1 MQIGS
6 EEMNGK
12 SSPLVSVV
20 IPTAHRDSAIILRAI
35 YSALNQSYPIFEVI
49 LVDDNTESSLSSE
62 IKRVLKNVPQVRYIK
77 NIGNH
82 GACAAR
88 NVGISCATG
97 ELIAFLDDDDE
108 WLPEK
113 IECQV
118 KAFTQ
123 DVVLVYCNGWRVDDC
138 YDPPL
143 IIPYRKKDDFFPS
156 VSFESLLEKNHIGTT
171 TQLLVRKSALEQIDG
186 FDTRFPARQDY
197 DLCLRLAKLGR
208 AVGVDAFLFRHY
220 LHNGEQISKS
230 SKASLNGYLLIFEKY
245 KKELKSNTY
254 NLCSL
259 FFKIA
264 RMQRLQCHMFKCVYF
279 YLRGLFLVPSRWREG
294 LDELN
299 NQKTV

>member
-1 MQIGS
+1 MD
-6 EEMNGK
+6 GK
-12 SSPLVSVV
+12 TPPLVSVI
-20 IPTAHRDSAIILRAI
+20 IPTAHRGSAIILRAI
-35 YSALNQSYPIFEVI
+35 SSVLGQSHPVFEVI
-49 LVDDNTESSLSSE
+49 LVDDNTEPSLSSE
-62 IKRVLKNVPQVRYIK
+62 IKTALENVPQVRYIK
-77 NIGNH
+77 NVGSH

-88 NVGISCATG
+88 NVGISCAKG

-118 KAFTQ
+118 KAFTH
-123 DVVLVYCNGWRVDDC
+123 DVVLVYCNGWRVDDR
-138 YDPPL
+138 YSPPL
-143 IIPYRKKDDFFPS
+143 IMPYRQKKDFLPS

-186 FDTRFPARQDY
+186 FDTRFLARQDY
-197 DLCLRLAKLGR
+197 DLCLRLARLGK

-245 KKELKSNTY
+245 QKDLQNNAYS
-254 NLCSL
+254 LCSL

-264 RMQRLQCHMFKCVYF
+264 RMERLQCHALKSVYYYF
-279 YLRGLFLVPSRWREG
+279 RGVFLVPSRWREG

-299 NQKTV
+299 NQKPV